1 MNYARFGSI
10 YVATNMVTEEQYVG
24 QTQQPLK
31 TRVYAH
37 MISALKP
44 KFKFACAIAEYGF
57 ENFMF
62 AEVAVAFDKAALNE
76 IECAVITDLAPA
88 YNITKGGSGRRGPTS
103 ETTRTKRSEAAR
115 QRWADPEWRAR
126 TTASIQKAA
135 AEGKF
140 DACGAQLA
148 ALGLGPKMR
157 WAGHTK
163 VAKTAKVF
171 FDRSEHT
178 RQSWLDP
185 QTREA
190 RLDGARAANLR
201 VEVIARRSAAS
212 RNREYR
218 MSTEVVL
225 RVAASKHK
233 PVTCSEL
240 GVSFLSQGY
249 AAEHLGVSKSAI
261 SQALRLKGKV
271 GGGYTLVRVHN

>member
-1 MNYARFGSI
+1 MDYARFGSI

-31 TRVYAH
+31 TRVYSH

-44 KFKFACAIAEYGF
+44 KFRFACAIAEYGF

-62 AEVAVAFDKAALNE
+62 AEVAVAFDRAALNE

-126 TTASIQKAA
+126 TIASIQKAA

-140 DACGAQLA
+140 DASGARVG
-148 ALGLGPKMR
+148 ALGLGGRAR

-163 VAKTAKVF
+163 KIKMRG
-171 FDRSEHT
+171 DRSEKL
-178 RQSWLDP
+178 RQSWQNP

-190 RLDGARAANLR
+190 RLVGLRAANLR
-201 VEVIARRSAAS
+201 EEVIARRSAAA
-212 RNREYR
+212 RNRVYKMPAE
-218 MSTEVVL
+218 TVL

-261 SQALRLKGKV
+261 SQALKLKGKV